1 MAESVK
7 SSQFIASVC
16 VSEKRC
22 NICTAA
28 DQVLKYSLNFS
39 SGCAVRKLLQLMQMC
54 LFLFFGGLFVHYINK
69 MSLTFGHF
77 DQCITISIT
86 GAIIV
91 LQYMILVHYSLDW
104 DVI

>member
-1 MAESVK
+1 MK
-7 SSQFIASVC
+7 YSQFIASVS

-54 LFLFFGGLFVHYINK
+54 LFLFFGGFFVHYIN

-77 DQCITISIT
+77 DQCFTISIT

-91 LQYMILVHYSLDW
+91 LQYMILVHYS
-104 DVI
+104 